1 MAHKK
6 EKETSLPREQNDIFS
21 AKLGRNYAF
30 GREKSGLFWAEKKRG
45 NCCNIMYSHR
55 AAFGIFQI
63 KCSSESLPKF
73 VAEKSQTGSLFFL
86 FTGTN

>member
-30 GREKSGLFWAEKKRG
+30 GREKSGLFWAEKRG
-45 NCCNIMYSHR
+45 EI
-55 AAFGIFQI
+55 AATLCILIAPLLAFS
-63 KCSSESLPKF
+63 K
-73 VAEKSQTGSLFFL
+73 
-86 FTGTN
+86 